1 MELVGEEKRIR
12 TLFSELRLAD
22 EQAMPSFAATWNRAQ
37 TRSFRPRRVFNLSFA
52 AATALLICAL
62 VSLAWWSTRWRRT
75 QPAVTVAAIPSV
87 VVGDPKPS
95 ELAPASNG
103 SPASSESKSEP
114 KKPASATHRLE
125 VGARLRAERLAARQ
139 EANLLAAAKKQATAI
154 SSWQSPTG
162 TLLSSPNDDLLKS
175 LPQLN
180 ESTNDLKSFLPNTPK

>member
-1 MELVGEEKRIR
+1 MELVGEEKKIQ

-22 EQAMPSFAATWNRAQ
+22 EPTAPSFSTTWNRAQ
-37 TRSFRPRRVFNLSFA
+37 ARALRPRRAFNLSFV

-62 VSLAWWSTRWRRT
+62 VSLAWWSTRGQRT
-75 QPAVTVAAIPSV
+75 QQPNLVAIAPAGVAP
-87 VVGDPKPS
+87 DLKPS
-95 ELAPASNG
+95 EVVPPSKESAAP
-103 SPASSESKSEP
+103 SEREP
-114 KKPASATHRLE
+114 KKPVTAAHRPQ
-125 VGARLRAERLAARQ
+125 VSARLRAERLAARQ

-154 SSWQSPTG
+154 SSWQSPTA

>member
-1 MELVGEEKRIR
+1 MELVGEEKKIQ

-22 EQAMPSFAATWNRAQ
+22 EQAIPRFAAIWNRAQ
-37 TRSFRPRRVFNLSFA
+37 ARALRPRRAFNLSFV

-62 VSLAWWSTRWRRT
+62 VSLAWWSRHWQRTR
-75 QPAVTVAAIPSV
+75 QPNVVAIAPSGV
-87 VVGDPKPS
+87 VPDLKPS
-95 ELAPASNG
+95 EVVPASKE
-103 SPASSESKSEP
+103 SSAPIGSEP
-114 KKPASATHRLE
+114 KKAVTAAHRLE
-125 VGARLRAERLAARQ
+125 LSARLRAERIASRD

-154 SSWQSPTG
+154 SSWQSPTA

>member
-1 MELVGEEKRIR
+1 MELVGEEKKIQ

-22 EQAMPSFAATWNRAQ
+22 EQTAPSFSATWNRAQ
-37 TRSFRPRRVFNLSFA
+37 ARALRPRRAFNLSFV

-62 VSLAWWSTRWRRT
+62 VSLAWWSTHWQRT
-75 QPAVTVAAIPSV
+75 QRPNVVAVTSSGVVRDLKSAEVVPAGKESPTPS
-87 VVGDPKPS
+87 G
-95 ELAPASNG
+95 
-103 SPASSESKSEP
+103 SEP
-114 KKPASATHRLE
+114 KKPVSTAHRFE
-125 VGARLRAERLAARQ
+125 VSARLRAERLAARQ

-154 SSWQSPTG
+154 SSWQSPTA